1 MNIFGTADCSDRFF
15 LHCIQNPLYWPQYQ
29 SIPNTEGTA
38 MSNSP
43 FDPTSIFES
52 YRNAFA
58 PVLKAQQEGVKA
70 IERLGRYQY
79 AVAGDY
85 MEWSI
90 AHANA
95 ATAVKTPAELMT
107 KQVELATALGEKLR
121 VRAQEFVTLA
131 TEAQSSFTQVVKEAA
146 TKAADLTKEATAKV
160 VETTKKAA

>member
-1 MNIFGTADCSDRFF
+1 
-15 LHCIQNPLYWPQYQ
+15 
-29 SIPNTEGTA
+29 

-43 FDPTSIFES
+43 FDPTSIFEA
-52 YRNAFA
+52 YRTAFA
-58 PVLKAQQEGVKA
+58 PALKAQQEGVKA
-70 IERLGRYQY
+70 FERLGRYQY

-95 ATAVKTPAELMT
+95 ASAVKTPAELVT
-107 KQVELATALGEKLR
+107 KQVELAAGLAEKLR

-131 TEAQSSFTQVVKEAA
+131 TEAQTTFTQVVR
-146 TKAADLTKEATAKV
+146 EATAKV